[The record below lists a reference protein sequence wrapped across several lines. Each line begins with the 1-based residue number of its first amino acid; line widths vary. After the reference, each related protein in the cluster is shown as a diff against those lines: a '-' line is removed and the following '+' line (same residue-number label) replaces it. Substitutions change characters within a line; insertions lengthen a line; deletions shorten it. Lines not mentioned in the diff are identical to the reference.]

1 MLKVLKIL
9 LGTDDVVKI
18 CEEISLTSNKRI
30 DCDLSQFYPENDNIS
45 DYENF
50 IKITINKTYVFY
62 WYFLKQHF
70 RCKTTDLNNE
80 ENELKINRLH
90 EIHKWF
96 ISKQIDFNSYRNII
110 SFITKEMHI
119 RDVLDLCNNLDIGQN
134 QKLELVFTAKLNS
147 IDSMF
152 DFCMAVLSRDEFIC
166 ESTLII
172 ITRIIDKITDHPVIK
187 EQTRAL
193 VQLVKKRQIEPLYP
207 VLKRWCTN

>member
-1 MLKVLKIL
+1 MMNKTVLLMLI
-9 LGTDDVVKI
+9 LGTS
-18 CEEISLTSNKRI
+18 ISFADQRTI
-30 DCDLSQFYPENDNIS
+30 ECDLSQFSSDNDNIP

-50 IKITINKTYVFY
+50 IKITINKKYIFY

-80 ENELKINRLH
+80 ENELKNNRLH
-90 EIHKWF
+90 EIHKLF
-96 ISKQIDFNSYRNII
+96 VNKQIEFNAYRNII

-119 RDVLDLCNNLDIGQN
+119 SDVLDLCNSLDIDIN

-152 DFCMAVLSRDEFIC
+152 DFCMAILNRDEFIC
-166 ESTLII
+166 QHTFLI
-172 ITRIIDKITDHPVIK
+172 ITRIINTITDHPVIK

-193 VQLVKKRQIEPLYP
+193 VQLVKQRQIKPLYP
-207 VLKRWCTN
+207 VLERWWSN